1 MLKLYQFEACPYC
14 EKVRLLLDYQQRPYE
29 KINVNPGLG
38 QWELWQKSGQTQV
51 PVLEDGDELI
61 PDSTA
66 ISLYLDATNHDRPLL
81 PTNPQQRGLCLA
93 LEDWADTSLIPN
105 SRTVTMAALVQHPN
119 FRKAALPETTPAWVK
134 DMVGALP
141 GELASLL
148 GESLGVIRPDPVKNA
163 RLSVQQALQSLCLML
178 NQQAYLLGDQ
188 PTLADFAVAGASM
201 LLKVPG
207 QQYIDL
213 PAGLC
218 DRGIPGLADDL
229 NYQPFFDWRD
239 RLYADY
245 RQIRTQTPDTAAP
258 TSIDIE

>member
-29 KINVNPGLG
+29 KVDVTPGWG

-51 PVLEDGDELI
+51 PVLQDGDELI

-66 ISLYLDATNHDRPLL
+66 IALYLDATCTDRPLL
-81 PTNPQQRGLCLA
+81 PTAPEQRGLCFA
-93 LEDWADTSLIPN
+93 LEDWADTALIPN
-105 SRTVTMAALVQHPN
+105 GRTVTLAALVQHPN
-119 FRKAALPETTPAWVK
+119 FRLAALPETTPDWAK
-134 DMVGALP
+134 AMVGAWP

-148 GESLGVIRPDPVKNA
+148 SSSLGIVRPAPVKSA
-163 RLSVQQALQSLCLML
+163 HLALQQALQALCLML
-178 NQQAYLLGDQ
+178 EQQAYLLGEQ

-201 LLKVPG
+201 MLKVPES
-207 QQYIDL
+207 QYVNL

-218 DRGIPGLADDL
+218 DRGIPGLADDV

-239 RLYADY
+239 RLYKDY
-245 RQIRTQTPDTAAP
+245 RQPRDG
-258 TSIDIE
+258 IE